1 MNGYIENF
9 YWQKVLGKIGL
20 KFGKEKGIK
29 EEIIKMEV
37 FIMENIIK
45 IFNSEDEKEIKQSF
59 KGILI
64 ERFKEDL
71 ESMDVYLF
79 SPDKIEDAINEAIE
93 ELIEELINE
102 FKLEYKNKLK
112 EYMDKKFEELA
123 SVFS

>member
-1 MNGYIENF
+1 
-9 YWQKVLGKIGL
+9 
-20 KFGKEKGIK
+20 
-29 EEIIKMEV
+29 
-37 FIMENIIK
+37 MENIIK